1 MCRFITSHIVYQIQ
15 YRMCV
20 REAVPVWPRPRSSAP
35 GGGEQQLRGG
45 GAGAAASARR
55 ISQQRDSGEAW
66 TRCHQHRPGQ
76 PPCEHQ
82 PATSTTSHS
91 RGHTGEPGGQGQ
103 GVGAVV
109 CWLCAGC
116 WCWCD
121 RWLLVVAGCY
131 SNEAQLSPEQPEQ
144 ESGAW
149 PPPSLL
155 LARGIS
161 QMLEMNHTWVNMV
174 TFVVDLNMWQLAE
187 DANMLSEQLLII
199 LTSQ

>member
-91 RGHTGEPGGQGQ
+91 RGHTGEPGRGRRLQGARGRGLVQ
-103 GVGAVV
+103 
-109 CWLCAGC
+109 WCAGC
-116 WCWCD
+116 VPGAGAGVTGGCW
-121 RWLLVVAGCY
+121 WWLVV
-131 SNEAQLSPEQPEQ
+131 
-144 ESGAW
+144 
-149 PPPSLL
+149 
-155 LARGIS
+155 
-161 QMLEMNHTWVNMV
+161 TV
-174 TFVVDLNMWQLAE
+174 TRH
-187 DANMLSEQLLII
+187 S
-199 LTSQ
+199 

>member
-82 PATSTTSHS
+82 PAPAPPATAGDTQVSQGA
-91 RGHTGEPGGQGQ
+91 RGQGQ
-103 GVGAVV
+103 GPGGWCSGVLAVCRV
-109 CWLCAGC
+109 
-116 WCWCD
+116 
-121 RWLLVVAGCY
+121 LVLV
-131 SNEAQLSPEQPEQ
+131 
-144 ESGAW
+144 
-149 PPPSLL
+149 
-155 LARGIS
+155 
-161 QMLEMNHTWVNMV
+161 
-174 TFVVDLNMWQLAE
+174 
-187 DANMLSEQLLII
+187 
-199 LTSQ
+199 

>member
-91 RGHTGEPGGQGQ
+91 RGHTGEVARGPGGAPGGQGQ

-131 SNEAQLSPEQPEQ
+131 SNEAQLSPEQRQSRRVEPGRHRHCCWHGELVRC
-144 ESGAW
+144 W
-149 PPPSLL
+149 
-155 LARGIS
+155 R
-161 QMLEMNHTWVNMV
+161 
-174 TFVVDLNMWQLAE
+174 
-187 DANMLSEQLLII
+187 
-199 LTSQ
+199 